1 MARRKKTAP
10 KSKIRL
16 PRRVVRLGRC
26 VEIHFVDGPVW
37 KPKSRA
43 VDLCCSESGKTL
55 WILRVSRE
63 RKIKSDFPSKLYERF
78 TGYYVSGVK
87 IAKVND
93 KSRLTPSGKVDA
105 VVYESDK
112 WDNKKREYIH
122 KFRNKPTA
130 YSDNIQKPS
139 FVKISGGNIRVKAA
153 GITG

>member
-1 MARRKKTAP
+1 MAMKRKKKANP

-16 PRRVVRLGRC
+16 PRRVVHLGRC
-26 VEIHFVDGPVW
+26 IEIHFLNGTVW

-63 RKIKSDFPSKLYERF
+63 KKTSFPSKLYERF
-78 TGYYVSGVK
+78 TGYYVSGIK

-93 KSRLTPSGKVDA
+93 KSRLKPSGKVEA
-105 VVYESDK
+105 IVYESDK

-139 FVKISGGNIRVKAA
+139 FVKISGDGIRVKAS